1 MSNRRKLRPTGLPP
15 GSVVLPPLSVLLD
28 AGQGAP
34 VCDCCGHQL
43 EYLGDL
49 IDQGDGQ
56 PPAFLPAFV
65 PVAGS

>member
-1 MSNRRKLRPTGLPP
+1 MSNRRKLRRPVGLPP
-15 GSVVLPPLSVLLD
+15 GSVVLPPLGELLD

-49 IDQGDGQ
+49 VDQGDDQ
-56 PPAFLPAFV
+56 APAFRPAFSG
-65 PVAGS
+65 AGQ